1 MLTTATKKVKGNVM
15 ADKRVTYLHPSM
27 PKLPMTG
34 YVEFSEWEGV
44 ELFYPDDEFVD
55 KLLQWY
61 GYDAD
66 AGLETA
72 GATVTPL

>member
-1 MLTTATKKVKGNVM
+1 MSE
-15 ADKRVTYLHPSM
+15 KRVKYLHPSM

-34 YVEFSEWEGV
+34 HVEFSEWEGV
-44 ELFYPDDEFVD
+44 ELFHPDDEFHER
-55 KLLQWY
+55 LLQWY

-72 GATVTPL
+72 DATVTPL